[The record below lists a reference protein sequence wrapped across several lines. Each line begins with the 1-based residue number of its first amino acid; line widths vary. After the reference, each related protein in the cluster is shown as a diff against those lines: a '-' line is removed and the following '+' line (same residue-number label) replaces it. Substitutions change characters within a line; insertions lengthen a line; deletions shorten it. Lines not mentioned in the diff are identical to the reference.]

1 VNKPDKQ
8 IEAKFNAAGLYFFD
22 KESFYD
28 RKDFQKIGCVVEI
41 GALPDAQFIELDFM
55 LTFKGRR
62 GVVMSFTDW
71 KVEDRGDQK
80 ILSFI
85 AWQKIPN
92 GTFPGVRDVSGVE
105 APLYL
110 SFVDL
115 CWLAGN
121 MEVELDLA
129 PSVFTK
135 VRDGDVRQAD
145 LGWHLPSRFVDP
157 LIDGLGRLNDYVL
170 SGTLED
176 AILYGPITLNDK
188 E

>member
-1 VNKPDKQ
+1 MNKPDANT
-8 IEAKFNAAGLYFFD
+8 EANFNAAGLFFFEN
-22 KESFYD
+22 ESFYD

-41 GALPDAQFIELDFM
+41 GALPDAKFIDIDFM

-62 GVVMSFTDW
+62 GVVMCFTDW

-80 ILSFI
+80 VLSFI

-92 GTFPGVRDVSGVE
+92 GTFPAVRDLFGPE

-110 SFVDL
+110 SFMDL
-115 CWLAGN
+115 CWLSGN
-121 MEVELDLA
+121 TEVDINA
-129 PSVFTK
+129 TPSVFTK
-135 VRDGDVRQAD
+135 PRTTGAVQND

-157 LIDGLGRLNDYVL
+157 LIDGLGKLNDYIL

-176 AILYGPITLNDK
+176 AILYGPITINSK
-188 E
+188 